1 MAGPGPADAAGF
13 DAVVLA
19 GGTGRRL
26 DGASKPDL
34 RLAGRRLL
42 DHVLAGTAG
51 ARRVVVVAPAEVA
64 VPDGVARTL
73 ENPPLGGPVAGV
85 AAGLA
90 VLNDGA
96 PAPLVLVL
104 SCDVPRAATA
114 VPRLLAAAHADRD
127 VDGACLLD
135 PAGVPQWLTAA
146 YRRTA
151 LVGRLAGQPRGGRG
165 VPVRALVAGL
175 RLAGVPAVAAEATDV
190 DTWSDLAALADL
202 SASGPPAGAPPAGGR
217 EAGGR
222 PAGGPGEGS
231 R

>member
-73 ENPPLGGPVAGV
+73 ENPRSAGRWP
-85 AAGLA
+85 G
-90 VLNDGA
+90 
-96 PAPLVLVL
+96 
-104 SCDVPRAATA
+104 S
-114 VPRLLAAAHADRD
+114 
-127 VDGACLLD
+127 
-135 PAGVPQWLTAA
+135 
-146 YRRTA
+146 
-151 LVGRLAGQPRGGRG
+151 
-165 VPVRALVAGL
+165 
-175 RLAGVPAVAAEATDV
+175 
-190 DTWSDLAALADL
+190 
-202 SASGPPAGAPPAGGR
+202 PP
-217 EAGGR
+217 
-222 PAGGPGEGS
+222 GS
-231 R
+231 RS